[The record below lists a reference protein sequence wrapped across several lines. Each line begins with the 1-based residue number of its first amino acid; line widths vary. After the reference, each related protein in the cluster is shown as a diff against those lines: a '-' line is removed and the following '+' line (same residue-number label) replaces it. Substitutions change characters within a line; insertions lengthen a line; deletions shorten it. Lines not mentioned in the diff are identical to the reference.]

1 MNARM
6 VICHRSET
14 AANHLAEALLRS
26 RIALSADVSVGLAK
40 IPTVFSEPT
49 RVDACLID
57 AALLPKCLEPDT
69 LPRLPRG
76 SSMKRIVMAPAVPNS
91 LLIQA
96 AQAGLDDVIDMS
108 QSPEKLLSQFRDSLA
123 GRHSLR
129 AHPIWNSIHLP
140 KDVHDLT
147 SPYRDT
153 IDREIVSMIAAGLT
167 DDEIS
172 HGVYLSCQT
181 VRNRISRM
189 LERSGTRNRTQLAAS
204 FIREQYQNLES
215 SEPRGGS
222 DDLLLA
228 ARFPVAI

>member
-1 MNARM
+1 MNTRM
-6 VICHRSET
+6 VICHRSEAT
-14 AANHLAEALLRS
+14 GSQLAEALLRS
-26 RIALSADVSVGLAK
+26 RLALTAEVSVGLAK
-40 IPTVFSEPT
+40 IPTIFSEPS

-57 AALLPKCLEPDT
+57 SALLPKCLEPDT

-76 SSMKRIVMAPAVPNS
+76 STIKRIVMAPAVPNS

-96 AQAGLDDVIDMS
+96 AQAGIDDVIDMS
-108 QSPEKLLSQFRDSLA
+108 QTPEKLLAQFRESLS

-129 AHPIWNSIHLP
+129 THPIWNSIHLP

-147 SPYRDT
+147 TPYRDT

-189 LERSGTRNRTQLAAS
+189 LERSGTRNRTQLAATY
-204 FIREQYQNLES
+204 IREQYQNLEAPTS
-215 SEPRGGS
+215 RGGS
-222 DDLLLA
+222 DDALLA
-228 ARFPVAI
+228 THFPVAI

>member
-26 RIALSADVSVGLAK
+26 RIALTADVSVGLAK

-49 RVDACLID
+49 KVDACLID
-57 AALLPKCLEPDT
+57 SALLPKCLEPDT

-76 SSMKRIVMAPAVPNS
+76 STMKRIVMAPAVPNS

-108 QSPEKLLSQFRDSLA
+108 QSPEKLLAQFRESLA

-129 AHPIWNSIHLP
+129 AHPIWNSIHPP

-147 SPYRDT
+147 SPYRDN

-181 VRNRISRM
+181 
-189 LERSGTRNRTQLAAS
+189 
-204 FIREQYQNLES
+204 
-215 SEPRGGS
+215 
-222 DDLLLA
+222 
-228 ARFPVAI
+228 

>member
-1 MNARM
+1 MNARL

-14 AANHLAEALLRS
+14 AGRHLAEAMLRS
-26 RIALSADVSVGLAK
+26 RIALSAEVSVGLSK
-40 IPTVFSEPT
+40 LPTVFSEPT

-57 AALLPKCLEPDT
+57 SALLPKCLEPDT

-76 SSMKRIVMAPAVPNS
+76 SSMKRIVLAPTVQNS

-96 AQAGLDDVIDMS
+96 AQGGIDDVIDMS
-108 QSPEKLLSQFRDSLA
+108 QTPDRLLAQFRDSIA
-123 GRHSLR
+123 GRHTLR
-129 AHPIWNSIHLP
+129 SHPIWNSIQPP
-140 KDVHDLT
+140 KDVHDLS
-147 SPYRDT
+147 SPYRDN

-189 LERSGTRNRTQLAAS
+189 LERSGTRNRTQLAAT
-204 FIREQYQNLES
+204 FIREQYHDLES
-215 SEPRGGS
+215 SALRGTADDHLS
-222 DDLLLA
+222 DF
-228 ARFPVAI
+228 RFPVAI

>member
-26 RIALSADVSVGLAK
+26 RIALSAEVSVGLSR
-40 IPTVFSEPT
+40 IPTIFSEPSK
-49 RVDACLID
+49 VDACLID
-57 AALLPKCLEPDT
+57 SALLPKCLEPDT

-76 SSMKRIVMAPAVPNS
+76 SVIKRIMLAPAVPNS

-108 QSPEKLLSQFRDSLA
+108 QSPDKLLTQFRDSIA
-123 GRHSLR
+123 GRHALR
-129 AHPIWNSIHLP
+129 SHPIWNSIHPP
-140 KDVHDLT
+140 KDVHDLAT
-147 SPYRDT
+147 PYRDT

-189 LERSGTRNRTQLAAS
+189 LERSGTRNRTQLAAN
-204 FIREQYQNLES
+204 FIREQYHDLDS
-215 SEPRGGS
+215 PPLGGGS
-222 DDLLLA
+222 DDFLLA
-228 ARFPVAI
+228 PRFPVAI